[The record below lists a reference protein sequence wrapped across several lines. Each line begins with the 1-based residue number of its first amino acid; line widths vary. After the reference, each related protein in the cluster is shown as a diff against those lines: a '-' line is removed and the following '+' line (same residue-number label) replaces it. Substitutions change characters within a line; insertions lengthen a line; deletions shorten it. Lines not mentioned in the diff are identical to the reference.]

1 MLGQSKVFLETIKL
15 ISKVASYDA
24 PVLIEGETGTGKEL
38 AARAI
43 HYNGARRD
51 RPFVPV
57 NCGAIPD
64 LLIENELFGHR
75 KGAFTDARDDQLG
88 LIAHAHSGTL
98 FLDEVDALTPKGQVT
113 LLRFLQD
120 QHYRP
125 VGSRLEQKADVRI
138 IAASNVPLVKL
149 TEAALFR
156 MDLLYRLKIL
166 FLELPPLRER
176 KGDPELLAKHFMQ
189 ASSERFG
196 TGVKTI
202 HEDTL
207 EWFNWYAW
215 PGNVRELENTVYRA
229 LLLAEESVIRIPP
242 INQTQAER
250 WTVVDRRKSMFEGLD
265 YIRAKAKA
273 IDEFERKYLGSLMR
287 KSRGNVTEAAR
298 TAGTERRCLGK
309 LLRKYRIDKY
319 QVYE

>member
-1 MLGQSKVFLETIKL
+1 MIGRSKVFLVTIKL
-15 ISKVASYDA
+15 ISTIAAYDA

-43 HYNGARRD
+43 HYQGARHD
-51 RPFVPV
+51 HPFVPV

-64 LLIENELFGHR
+64 LLIENEFFGHC

-125 VGSRLEQKADVRI
+125 LGGRLEHNADVRI
-138 IAASNVPLVKL
+138 IAASNVNLLKL
-149 TEAALFR
+149 AQAGLFR
-156 MDLLYRLKIL
+156 MDLLYRLNIL

-176 KGDPELLAKHFMQ
+176 KGDPKLLAQHFMH
-189 ASSERFG
+189 ASSERFAK
-196 TGVKTI
+196 GVKTF
-202 HEDTL
+202 HQETL
-207 EWFNWYAW
+207 EWFDSYAW
-215 PGNVRELENTVYRA
+215 PGNVRELENMVYRGF
-229 LLLAEESVIRIPP
+229 LLAKGSVIRIPP
-242 INQTQAER
+242 INQPLTER
-250 WTVVDRRKSMFEGLD
+250 RTLVDRRKSMFEGLD
-265 YIRAKAKA
+265 YTRAKAEA
-273 IDEFERKYLGSLMR
+273 IDMFEREYLGSLMR

-298 TAGTERRCLGK
+298 RAGTERRCLGK
-309 LLRKYRIDKY
+309 LLRKYGIDKD
-319 QVYE
+319 QVGE

>member
-1 MLGQSKVFLETIKL
+1 MIGQSKVFLETIKL
-15 ISKVASYDA
+15 IARIAVYDA

-43 HYNGARRD
+43 HYQGARRD
-51 RPFVPV
+51 QPFIPV

-98 FLDEVDALTPKGQVT
+98 FLDEVDALTPKGQVA

-120 QHYRP
+120 QYYRP
-125 VGSRLEQKADVRI
+125 LGDRLEKKADVRI
-138 IAASNVPLVKL
+138 IAASNVNL
-149 TEAALFR
+149 TRLAEAGLFR
-156 MDLLYRLKIL
+156 MDLLYRLKVL

-176 KGDPELLAKHFMQ
+176 KGDPELLAKHIMQ

-196 TGVKTI
+196 ESVKTF
-202 HEDTL
+202 HQDTL
-207 EWFNWYAW
+207 EWFDSYAW
-215 PGNVRELENTVYRA
+215 PGNVRELENMVNRA
-229 LLLAEESVIRIPP
+229 FLLAEESVIRISL
-242 INQTQAER
+242 IDQTETER
-250 WTVVDRRKSMFEGLD
+250 RTLIDRRKSMFEGLD
-265 YIRAKAKA
+265 YTRAKAQV
-273 IDEFERKYLGSLMR
+273 IDNFEKKFLTSLME

-298 TAGTERRCLGK
+298 MAGTERRCLGK
-309 LLRKYRIDKY
+309 LLQKYGIDKG
-319 QVYE
+319 QFRE

>member
-1 MLGQSKVFLETIKL
+1 MIGQSKAFLETIKL
-15 ISKVASYDA
+15 ITKIAVNDA

-43 HYNGARRD
+43 HYQGARRNQ
-51 RPFVPV
+51 PFVPV

-64 LLIENELFGHR
+64 LLIENEFFGHH

-125 VGSRLEQKADVRI
+125 LGSRQEHEADVRI
-138 IAASNVPLVKL
+138 IAASNANL
-149 TEAALFR
+149 TRLAEAGQFR

-176 KGDPELLAKHFMQ
+176 KGDPELLAQHFLR
-189 ASSERFG
+189 ACNERFG
-196 TGVKTI
+196 KSVETV
-202 HEDTL
+202 HQDTL
-207 EWFNWYAW
+207 EWFDSYAW
-215 PGNVRELENTVYRA
+215 PGNVRELENMVYRA
-229 LLLAEESVIRIPP
+229 CLLAEESVIRISS
-242 INQTQAER
+242 INQNQTER
-250 WTVVDRRKSMFEGLD
+250 RTLVDRRKSMFEGFD
-265 YIRAKAKA
+265 YTRAKAKA
-273 IDEFERKYLGSLMR
+273 IEDFERKYLGSLMA
-287 KSRGNVTEAAR
+287 KSRGNVTVAAR
-298 TAGTERRCLGK
+298 MAGTERRCLGK
-309 LLRKYRIDKY
+309 LLRKYGIDKD
-319 QVYE
+319 QFRE